1 MLTRNFSRVSR
12 WLFVICAVLFQVT
25 PLFAQEPLQLNETCT
40 VTIGNQTAFV
50 RPDGTFLVRN
60 ISVFRLRTTGI
71 APQLYRV
78 RATCIRD
85 DQMITGQSEFF
96 SLTPGQTT
104 FIADVFPSELDPIPV
119 SIDVS
124 SPADFVPL
132 DSTVQLSVTAT
143 LPDGS
148 TADVTAR
155 NAGTT
160 YLSTNSNLLTVSEDG
175 LITGAN
181 TTSFP
186 RTGTIG
192 VLNEGNLTT
201 INFTATGPSND
212 FDNDGLP
219 NDYEDLFGLNKF
231 VNDANGD
238 LDNDGL
244 TNIEEFNLGTLP
256 NNPDTDMDTI
266 ADGIDGDP
274 LRPEESPPSVMIAT
288 PEDGATLF
296 EGQTLT
302 LSAEAFDDGLLTG
315 IDFIVN
321 GANIGFDTTP
331 PFEALFTVP
340 FATNTLEFTA
350 EASDSVGN
358 TATDV
363 AFLSVIPDPLTIVQ
377 GLVVDPD
384 TNPVAG
390 ADVALKLSGL
400 KAEFFDFTVPLSD
413 FPDLTGLAPDETKRV
428 SAINFI
434 NPNNLLS
441 LDTFGVGLSPDF
453 AARFTGLIQASTS
466 GSYTFTLGAD
476 DGAKLTI
483 NGTPVVEVVGSDNF
497 TEATG
502 DITLSAGTLPIE
514 IDYFQADGS
523 AELTLAVRAPQDS
536 TESIVPPSDLLQNPD
551 PFTIL
556 TGVDGLFSIPNVPT
570 ILGDVQARAMAT
582 IDGEDATG
590 VSQVVQTV
598 PDGVTDL
605 DTITVQTTQAIV
617 WGAQPATG
625 NIIMIN
631 PATGTLLGSFL
642 APGTL
647 SAENEN
653 IGLSIAEDGTSLIYQ
668 NSDDN
673 ANSTTLYRI
682 DPVTGTI
689 LSAEQGDSFQLDG
702 ISYQTDGDVD
712 YVYYSDPFVDLH
724 RQLGFGGFVT
734 FFWETGAPVGG
745 LGGDGNGRE
754 FGFFSDGMI
763 HEYDPFI
770 SDGLFTSTLPAPA
783 SDIEGLAFD
792 GAFLYVSTTQGTL
805 FTLDPN
811 TGAVLNSVEVLG
823 GALFGLGAN
832 DSSLP

>member
-1 MLTRNFSRVSR
+1 MLRYVFTS
-12 WLFVICAVLFQVT
+12 LLLIVIPVCAK
-25 PLFAQEPLQLNETCT
+25 ASLQLEEDCT

-60 ISVFRLRTTGI
+60 ISVFQSRTTGI

-78 RATCIRD
+78 RATCLRD
-85 DQMITGQSEFF
+85 EQMITGQSEFF

-104 FIADVFPSELDPIPV
+104 FIADVFPSELDPLPV
-119 SIDVS
+119 RIDAS
-124 SPADFVPL
+124 APADFVPL
-132 DSTVQLSVTAT
+132 GSTVQLSVTAT

-148 TADVTAR
+148 TADVTDSS
-155 NAGTT
+155 AGTT

-231 VNDANGD
+231 SNDANGD

-274 LRPEESPPSVMIAT
+274 LRPEESPPSVMIAA

-321 GANIGFDTTP
+321 GTNIGFDTTP
-331 PFEALFTVP
+331 PFETLFTVP
-340 FATNTLEFTA
+340 FATNTLEISA

-358 TATDV
+358 TAADI
-363 AFLSVIPDPLTIVQ
+363 AFLSVIPDPLTTVL

-390 ADVALKLSGL
+390 ADVALKLNGL
-400 KAEFFDFTVPLSD
+400 NAEFFDFTVPLSD
-413 FPDLTGLAPDETKRV
+413 FPDLTGLTPDETKRV

-434 NPNNLLS
+434 NPNNMLS

-483 NGTPVVEVVGSDNF
+483 NGTPVVEVMGSGNF

-536 TESIVPPSDLLQNPD
+536 TDSIVPPSDLLQSPD
-551 PFTIL
+551 PFTTL
-556 TGVDGLFSIPNVPT
+556 TDVDGLFSILNVPT
-570 ILGDVQARAMAT
+570 ILGDIQAKAT
-582 IDGEDATG
+582 AILDGEEVRGT
-590 VSQVVQTV
+590 SSKVVPTV
-598 PDGVTDL
+598 GGVTDL
-605 DTITVQTTQAIV
+605 GEIQLSAGGLFGTSSIQGT
-617 WGAQPATG
+617 
-625 NIIMIN
+625 N
-631 PATGTLLGSFL
+631 PASLFEIDLETGEAIFI
-642 APGTL
+642 GTP
-647 SAENEN
+647 EDTPN
-653 IGLSIAEDGTSLIYQ
+653 GLSDVSM
-668 NSDDN
+668 
-673 ANSTTLYRI
+673 
-682 DPVTGTI
+682 DPVSGKLYAIHGAATRG
-689 LSAEQGDSFQLDG
+689 AELLELN
-702 ISYQTDGDVD
+702 
-712 YVYYSDPFVDLH
+712 P
-724 RQLGFGGFVT
+724 
-734 FFWETGAPVGG
+734 ETGAVIT
-745 LGGDGNGRE
+745 RVA
-754 FGFFSDGMI
+754 I
-763 HEYDPFI
+763 
-770 SDGLFTSTLPAPA
+770 TSTISIIFGSDAVVFDDNGKLFVGAWSQGRLLVVDPSTGAA
-783 SDIEGLAFD
+783 LSDIPVTSGGTNNHLSDLAFD
-792 GAFLYVSTTQGTL
+792 PTT
-805 FTLDPN
+805 
-811 TGAVLNSVEVLG
+811 
-823 GALFGLGAN
+823 
-832 DSSLP
+832 